1 MNRAARFRR
10 LSRIAPAPG
19 RVRRGAAGFTLIEM
33 LVAIALLAVVAV
45 LSYRGLDAIVRSREA
60 LTKHM
65 SSERA
70 MSQLFAQMS
79 VDMRNAARDDELG
92 QPPVR
97 VGGGILQIVRHLRQ
111 EGAAPRLQVV
121 RYRDQ
126 KGRVVREISPAIATL
141 GQLRTALNGPAD
153 DSWSGLALADQVE
166 SFGSQAWVPEHGFTS
181 DMDVARDQLNADVK
195 APVIPQAGNGPLPR
209 SVTGI
214 AVEVRLH
221 GEPAPIRRVL
231 LVGE

>member
-1 MNRAARFRR
+1 MNRAARCRY
-10 LSRIAPAPG
+10 PAQ
-19 RVRRGAAGFTLIEM
+19 AGFTLIEM

-45 LSYRGLDAIVRSREA
+45 LSYRGLDAIVRSRET
-60 LTKHM
+60 LTAHM

-97 VGGGILQIVRHLRQ
+97 VGGGMLQIVRHLRLA
-111 EGAAPRLQVV
+111 GAAPRLQVV
-121 RYRDQ
+121 RYRDVDR
-126 KGRVVREISPAIATL
+126 RVVREISPAITTI
-141 GQLRTALNGPAD
+141 GQLRTALNGPAGD
-153 DSWSGLALADQVE
+153 NWYSLALADQVE
-166 SFGSQAWVPEHGFTS
+166 DFGSQAWVPDHGFTS
-181 DMDVARDQLNADVK
+181 DMGIARDQLDADVK
-195 APVIPQAGNGPLPR
+195 APTIPQAGNGPLPR
-209 SVTGI
+209 SVTGV

-221 GEPAPIRRVL
+221 GSPAPIRRVL